1 MSEVKK
7 LESEELKSIQDLQKQ
22 YNQFIF
28 ELGNIEAQIQNVVK
42 TKNTLEVEKQVIL
55 EDLTKLGER
64 EKSIVDVLQQK
75 YGTVNIDPID
85 GTITPF

>member
-55 EDLTKLGER
+55 EDLTSSFERGSKITFTIIKKFKKL
-64 EKSIVDVLQQK
+64 K
-75 YGTVNIDPID
+75 N
-85 GTITPF
+85 